1 MDTNDAAQIDS
12 SDTSAGHQPIGDILK
27 HMCSVSDDVLSECLL
42 QQTQQEPHK
51 KIGSLLVERGV
62 VLDSHLAR
70 GLALQWGHTY
80 LEKIPIEGVQKSPYE
95 KLPVGFLKKHG
106 ILPFEGEAG
115 DLCLA
120 VIDPLDWAAI
130 DAVVNKLGQPRHI
143 YVCVPSVIEQALSH
157 YHFQESD
164 SQSEAFSAIGEGV
177 DVSGR
182 ETEDLL
188 AGDGEV
194 PVIRLVNKYLFL
206 ASQMRAS
213 DIHIEPYDQEV
224 RIRFRIDGVLHTQAS
239 FPKRYYPSLISRL
252 KIMAKLNIAERRLP
266 QDGRSRIKIADH
278 EIDIRVSTVPTSGG
292 ERMVLRLLDESGSTF
307 NLDQIGFEPAIEASF
322 RSLIHRPH
330 GIVLI
335 TGPTGSGKT
344 TTLYGALTE
353 LNSDQCNI
361 MTVEDPIEY
370 RLEGIGQMQMKP
382 KIGLTFANCL
392 RHILRQDPDVIMV
405 GEIRDQETARIA
417 IQSALTGHLVLSTLH
432 TNDSASAVTRLIDMG
447 IEPYLVCS
455 SVLAVMAQ
463 RLVRCVCT
471 QCHGAEVNAD
481 GSTCTH
487 CGGTGYRG
495 RCGIFELLCL
505 DDDLRELILTDCRTH
520 TLNKAAIEKGMKT
533 LRQDGKAKVLAG
545 KTSWEEVLRVT
556 QNDDETGQ
564 SDVVESMGE

>member
-1 MDTNDAAQIDS
+1 MDTNETTQIGS
-12 SDTSAGHQPIGDILK
+12 SDTATGHQPIGDILK
-27 HMCSVSDDVLSECLL
+27 QICSVPDEVLHECLS
-42 QQTQQEPHK
+42 QQSQQEPRQ
-51 KIGSLLVERGV
+51 KIGGLLIDRGV
-62 VLDSHLAR
+62 VRDSDLAK
-70 GLALQWGHTY
+70 GLALQWGHTF
-80 LEKIPIEGVQKSPYE
+80 LEKIPIEGVQQGTYE

-115 DLCLA
+115 VLCLA
-120 VIDPLDWAAI
+120 VVDPLDWAAI
-130 DAVVNKLGQPRHI
+130 DSVVNRLGEPHHM
-143 YVCVPSVIEQALSH
+143 YVCVPSVLEQALSH

-164 SQSEAFSAIGEGV
+164 SQSEAFDAIGEGI

-194 PVIRLVNKYLFL
+194 PVIRLVNKYLFM

-266 QDGRSRIKIADH
+266 QDGRSRIKIGDH

-307 NLDQIGFEPAIEASF
+307 NLDQIGFEPSIEASF

-432 TNDSASAVTRLIDMG
+432 TNDSASAVTRLVDMG

-471 QCHGAEVNAD
+471 ECHTKGEKED
-481 GSTCTH
+481 GSSCTH
-487 CGGTGYRG
+487 CGGTGYHG

-520 TLNKAAIEKGMKT
+520 TLNQAAIKKGMQT
-533 LRQDGKAKVLAG
+533 LRLDGKAKVSAG

-556 QNDDETGQ
+556 QNDDEAGQ
-564 SDVVESMGE
+564 SDVVESMEE

>member
-1 MDTNDAAQIDS
+1 MSTNEPSQIGCFKATVGH
-12 SDTSAGHQPIGDILK
+12 TSMGEILK
-27 HMCSVSDDVLSECLL
+27 QMCSVPDDVFQECLSV
-42 QQTQQEPHK
+42 QAQEDPRRR
-51 KIGSLLVERGV
+51 IGDLLVERGAV
-62 VLDSHLAR
+62 QDSDVAKA
-70 GLALQWGHTY
+70 LALQWGHAY
-80 LEKIPIEGVQKSPYE
+80 LEKVPVEGVEKGTYE
-95 KLPVGFLKKHG
+95 KLSVGFLKKHG
-106 ILPFEGEAG
+106 ILPFEGEGGA
-115 DLCLA
+115 LCLA
-120 VIDPLDWAAI
+120 VVDPLDWPAI
-130 DAVVNKLGQPRHI
+130 DSVVNKLGKPRHI
-143 YVCVPSVIEQALSH
+143 YICLPSVLEQGLSH

-164 SQSEAFSAIGEGV
+164 SQSDAFAAIGEDL
-177 DVSGR
+177 DVTGGES
-182 ETEDLL
+182 EDLL

-194 PVIRLVNKYLFL
+194 PVIRLVNKYLFM
-206 ASQMRAS
+206 ASQARAS
-213 DIHIEPYDQEV
+213 DVHIEPYDQEV
-224 RIRFRIDGVLHTQAS
+224 RIRFRIDGVLHTMVS

-266 QDGRSRIKIADH
+266 QDGRSRIKIGEH

-307 NLDQIGFEPAIEASF
+307 YLDQLGFEPAIETSF

-344 TTLYGALTE
+344 TTLYGALTN

-370 RLEGIGQMQMKP
+370 RLPGIGQMQMMP

-432 TNDSASAVTRLIDMG
+432 TNDAASAVTRLVDMG

-455 SVLAVMAQ
+455 SVLGVMAQ
-463 RLVRCVCT
+463 RLVRCLCAA
-471 QCHGAEVNAD
+471 CHGTGVDVDAGPCAR
-481 GSTCTH
+481 CA
-487 CGGTGYRG
+487 GTGYRG
-495 RCGIFELLCL
+495 RCGIFELLSL

-520 TLNKAAIEKGMKT
+520 ALNQAAVEKGMQT
-533 LRQDGKAKVLAG
+533 LRSDGKAKVLAG

-556 QNDDETGQ
+556 QNDDGTDQ
-564 SDVVESMGE
+564 SEVVELQGN

>member
-1 MDTNDAAQIDS
+1 
-12 SDTSAGHQPIGDILK
+12 
-27 HMCSVSDDVLSECLL
+27 
-42 QQTQQEPHK
+42 
-51 KIGSLLVERGV
+51 
-62 VLDSHLAR
+62 
-70 GLALQWGHTY
+70 
-80 LEKIPIEGVQKSPYE
+80 
-95 KLPVGFLKKHG
+95 
-106 ILPFEGEAG
+106 
-115 DLCLA
+115 
-120 VIDPLDWAAI
+120 
-130 DAVVNKLGQPRHI
+130 
-143 YVCVPSVIEQALSH
+143 
-157 YHFQESD
+157 
-164 SQSEAFSAIGEGV
+164 
-177 DVSGR
+177 
-182 ETEDLL
+182 
-188 AGDGEV
+188 
-194 PVIRLVNKYLFL
+194 
-206 ASQMRAS
+206 
-213 DIHIEPYDQEV
+213 
-224 RIRFRIDGVLHTQAS
+224 
-239 FPKRYYPSLISRL
+239 
-252 KIMAKLNIAERRLP
+252 
-266 QDGRSRIKIADH
+266 
-278 EIDIRVSTVPTSGG
+278 
-292 ERMVLRLLDESGSTF
+292 MVLRLLDESGSTF

-370 RLEGIGQMQMKP
+370 RLEGVGQMQMKP

-432 TNDSASAVTRLIDMG
+432 TNDAASAVTRLIDMG

-471 QCHGAEVNAD
+471 QCHAAEVGAD

-520 TLNKAAIEKGMKT
+520 TLNKAAIEKGMQT
-533 LRQDGKAKVLAG
+533 LRQDGKAKVQAG

-556 QNDDETGQ
+556 QNDDEMDQ
-564 SDVVESMGE
+564 SDVVGLLEE

>member
-1 MDTNDAAQIDS
+1 MSTNGSSQIDC
-12 SDTSAGHQPIGDILK
+12 SDSAVGHKSIGEILK
-27 HMCSVSDDVLSECLL
+27 QMCSVPDDVFQECLSV
-42 QQTQQEPHK
+42 QAQEEPHK
-51 KIGSLLVERGV
+51 KIGDLLIERGV
-62 VLDSHLAR
+62 VHDSDVAKA
-70 GLALQWGHTY
+70 LALQWGHTY
-80 LEKIPIEGVQKSPYE
+80 LEKVPVEGVEKGMYE
-95 KLPVGFLKKHG
+95 KLSVGFLKKHG
-106 ILPFEGEAG
+106 ILPFEGEGGA
-115 DLCLA
+115 LCLA
-120 VIDPLDWAAI
+120 VVDPLDWPAI
-130 DAVVNKLGQPRHI
+130 DAVVNKLGKPRHMF
-143 YVCVPSVIEQALSH
+143 VCVASVLEQGLSH
-157 YHFQESD
+157 YQFQESD
-164 SQSEAFSAIGEGV
+164 SQSEAFDAIGEGL
-177 DVSGR
+177 DVSGG
-182 ETEDLL
+182 ESEDLL

-194 PVIRLVNKYLFL
+194 PVIRLVNKYLFM
-206 ASQMRAS
+206 ASKARAS
-213 DIHIEPYDQEV
+213 DVHIEPYDQEV

-266 QDGRSRIKIADH
+266 QDGRSRIKIGDH

-292 ERMVLRLLDESGSTF
+292 ERMVLRLLDESGSMF
-307 NLDQIGFEPAIEASF
+307 YLDQLGFETSVEANF

-344 TTLYGALTE
+344 TTLYGALTN

-370 RLEGIGQMQMKP
+370 RLPGIGQMQMKP

-392 RHILRQDPDVIMV
+392 RNILRQDPDVIMV

-432 TNDSASAVTRLIDMG
+432 TNDAASAVTRLIDMG

-463 RLVRCVCT
+463 RLVRCLCM
-471 QCHGAEVNAD
+471 QCHGTGVDEN
-481 GSTCTH
+481 GLPCTL
-487 CGGTGYRG
+487 CAGTGYRG

-505 DDDLRELILTDCRTH
+505 DDDLRELIMTDCRTH
-520 TLNKAAIEKGMKT
+520 VLNQAAIGKGMQT
-533 LRQDGKAKVLAG
+533 LRSDGKAKVQAR

-556 QNDDETGQ
+556 QNDEGMDQ
-564 SDVVESMGE
+564 SELIGLQEE